1 MVIQITNQFEGKS
14 EKMKFEDLQLE
25 DLKVL
30 LKYFKSLTINVIE
43 L

>member
-1 MVIQITNQFEGKS
+1 MVIQITNSLGGKS

>member
-1 MVIQITNQFEGKS
+1 MVIQITTQFEGKS

>member
-1 MVIQITNQFEGKS
+1 MVIQITNSLEGKS
-14 EKMKFEDLQLE
+14 EQMNFEDLTLE

-30 LKYFKSLTINVIE
+30 LKYFKSLTINVIT

>member
-1 MVIQITNQFEGKS
+1 MVIHITNQFEGKS
-14 EKMKFEDLQLE
+14 EQMNFEDLTLE

-30 LKYFKSLTINVIE
+30 LKYFKSLTINVIT

>member
-14 EKMKFEDLQLE
+14 EQMKFEDLTLE

-30 LKYFKSLTINVIE
+30 LKYFKSLTINVIT

>member
-1 MVIQITNQFEGKS
+1 MVIQITNSFEGKS

>member
-14 EKMKFEDLQLE
+14 EQMNFEDLALE

-30 LKYFKSLTINVIE
+30 LKYFKSLTINVIT

>member
-14 EKMKFEDLQLE
+14 EQMKFEDLQLE

-30 LKYFKSLTINVIE
+30 LKYFKSLTINVIT

>member
-1 MVIQITNQFEGKS
+1 MIIQITNQFEGKS

>member
-25 DLKVL
+25 DLKVP

>member
-14 EKMKFEDLQLE
+14 EQMNFEDLQLE

-30 LKYFKSLTINVIE
+30 LKYFKSLTINVIT

>member
-14 EKMKFEDLQLE
+14 EQMNFEDLTLE

-30 LKYFKSLTINVIE
+30 LKYFKSLTINVIT